1 MNIVNVSFSLRK
13 NSMRVALGVLVA
25 LGTALISSGQQQP
38 SGPLDLQNSDKIL
51 SIHAD
56 SQERSRDLSHLR
68 GHVQVTYRGMKLT
81 ADEVTYNEASG
92 EVVATGHVLFT
103 DPRSHIVANE
113 VHYNVRTE
121 KGWFSNASGYIY
133 THPHARP
140 KAPPTENPYYIQTDR
155 SKVLY
160 TENPLYFQ
168 GKEFDRLDEDTYTVK
183 NGRFTTCDC
192 ESKGWSFSASEAKV
206 ELDDKAF
213 AHGSTI
219 RFLGVPLFYFPFLA
233 TSIARRPRHTGF
245 LLPHIGNSSIKGTI
259 VGAGFFWAISPSMDL
274 LLGLEDYSLRGLAP
288 RAIFR
293 ANPTDA
299 TKLTVD
305 FFEVNDK
312 DKARQNRAPGKSLK
326 MLGDTLDLPY
336 GFRGVAAVDYVSSLA
351 FRETYSPTFTEAVN
365 SEARQNGFL
374 TKDFDAY
381 SFNVYASRY
390 QDFLSAQ
397 LPYQCQGS
405 ECHLVPENSII
416 IRQTPEFS
424 FSGMDRQAGRSPFYF
439 SFQTSAGEVGRTEP
453 GLELPS
459 LSERLDVHPE
469 LTLRIPEFWGFHL
482 TPSAGVDAARYGT
495 SLETAPAPPETT
507 HPPLTRLLGDF
518 SLDLRPPSFEKV
530 FTKSLRGRRFKH
542 VIEPDIV
549 YRLVK
554 ARNSEELADVVRYD
568 DLDILCQTS
577 EVEYSLTNIILARK
591 NVSDGTAN
599 TPQAQELISWRVAQK
614 YYFDPTFGGVLGP
627 NNPTVWE
634 PTLSLTGFHFI
645 PGRRMSPVISD
656 LKVAPFSFYD
666 TELKV
671 DLSPY
676 GGGILDAGITSHVR
690 HGVYGLAFTDFYIN
704 KNTYINPLSESTSPA
719 STTSTAFIAPT
730 SLAEYLLLPPRS
742 PTTTTTSATPTTSYH
757 LLNLLATFGDFNRK
771 GLSGALGV
779 DYNIV
784 QKIAAGAV
792 GQLSYNFGC
801 FGLNFEVQ
809 RFSLGTFRQEN
820 VYRVAISLANIGT
833 FGDFKPRDRL
843 Y

>member
-1 MNIVNVSFSLRK
+1 MNIVNDSFSLRK
-13 NSMRVALGVLVA
+13 SSARVALGLLVA
-25 LGTALISSGQQQP
+25 LGITFTSSAQQQP
-38 SGPLDLQNSDKIL
+38 PVPVNLRNSDRTV

-56 SQERSRDLSHLR
+56 SQETSKSLSRLR

-92 EVVATGHVLFT
+92 EVVATGHVAFN
-103 DPRSHIVANE
+103 DPRSHIVADE
-113 VHYNVRTE
+113 AHYNIRTE
-121 KGWFSNASGYIY
+121 AGWFSNASGYIH
-133 THPHARP
+133 TNPHARP
-140 KAPPTENPYYIQTDR
+140 NPPPAENPYYVQANR

-168 GKEFDRLDEDTYTVK
+168 ADEFARLNETTYTVK
-183 NGRFTTCDC
+183 HGRFTTCDC
-192 ESKGWSFSASEAKV
+192 ERKGWSFSARDGKA

-213 AHGSTI
+213 ARDSVI
-219 RFLGVPLFYFPFLA
+219 RFLGVPILYFPFVA

-245 LLPHIGNSSIKGTI
+245 LLPHVGDSSIKGTI

-274 LLGLEDYSLRGLAP
+274 LLGLENYSLRGLAP
-288 RAIFR
+288 RVGFR
-293 ANPTDA
+293 ANPSEA
-299 TKLTVD
+299 TRLTAD

-312 DKARQNRAPGKSLK
+312 DKTRRNRAPGKSLK
-326 MLGDTLDLPY
+326 GVGDTLDLPY
-336 GFRGVAAVDYVSSLA
+336 GFRGVADVDYVSSLA

-365 SEARQNGFL
+365 SEAHQVAFVS
-374 TKDFDAY
+374 KDFDAY
-381 SFNVYASRY
+381 SFNVFASRY

-397 LPYQCQGS
+397 LPYSNTSGQTPQPAPGS
-405 ECHLVPENSII
+405 SVI

-424 FSGMDRQAGRSPFYF
+424 FLGTDKRAGKSPFYF

-469 LTLRIPEFWGFHL
+469 VTLRLPEFWGFHL

-495 SLETAPAPPETT
+495 SLELSRE
-507 HPPLTRLLGDF
+507 PLGRLLGDF
-518 SLDLRPPSFEKV
+518 SVDLRPPSFEKV
-530 FTKSLRGRRFKH
+530 FTRSLWHRRFKH

-554 ARNSEELADVVRYD
+554 ARNPEELANVVRYD
-568 DLDILCQTS
+568 DLDILCQTN

-591 NVSDGTAN
+591 DVPAGT
-599 TPQAQELISWRVAQK
+599 TDMPQARELISWRISEK

-645 PGRRMSPVISD
+645 PGRRLSPVVSD

-666 TELKV
+666 TELKL
-671 DLSPY
+671 DLSPN
-676 GGGILDAGITSHVR
+676 GQGILDAGITSHIK
-690 HGVYGLAFTDFYIN
+690 HGVYGLAFTDFYVN
-704 KNTYINPLSESTSPA
+704 KNTYISLLSESTSSS
-719 STTSTAFIAPT
+719 STTTATST
-730 SLAEYLLLPPRS
+730 
-742 PTTTTTSATPTTSYH
+742 TPTTSYH

-771 GLSGALGV
+771 GLSGAFGV

-784 QKIAAGAV
+784 HKIAAGAV
-792 GQLSYNFGC
+792 GQISYNFGC
-801 FGLNFEVQ
+801 FGLNIEVQ

-820 VYRVAISLANIGT
+820 VYRMAISLANVGT
-833 FGDFKPRDRL
+833 FGNFKPRDRL